1 MCSPR
6 LTRLASYLLGAF
18 VCIELVY
25 LPLSNLIQ
33 RVPRRMAP
41 LPDELITRFDR
52 EGQVTNFEPVQ
63 CAIDATGG
71 ACDRWG
77 QLTAQGQGWSL
88 FAPRFGENGTF
99 LSLHVTGSDGST
111 TELRSRFEPADPDD
125 YVRIDLTHHRLF
137 NQEASFAILYALWTP
152 DSFTTR
158 GEDWR
163 QAVREWVT
171 TFRRSLSA
179 YVRWRLRE
187 EHSGKNAPE
196 VIVAVRVF
204 LPPKNGSRPPALAI
218 PLAKWVSDRP
228 DQLTP
233 FDPVTGGFAVSAE

>member
-25 LPLSNLIQ
+25 LPLSNLIR

-52 EGQVTNFEPVQ
+52 EGQVTDFEPFECGFDV
-63 CAIDATGG
+63 TGG

-99 LSLHVTGSDGST
+99 LEPPRDGQRGST

-179 YVRWRLRE
+179 YVHWRLRE
-187 EHSGKNAPE
+187 EHSASSARGH
-196 VIVAVRVF
+196 RRRSR
-204 LPPKNGSRPPALAI
+204 LPAAQERLAAAGACH
-218 PLAKWVSDRP
+218 PLGEMGIHRP
-228 DQLTP
+228 DELTP